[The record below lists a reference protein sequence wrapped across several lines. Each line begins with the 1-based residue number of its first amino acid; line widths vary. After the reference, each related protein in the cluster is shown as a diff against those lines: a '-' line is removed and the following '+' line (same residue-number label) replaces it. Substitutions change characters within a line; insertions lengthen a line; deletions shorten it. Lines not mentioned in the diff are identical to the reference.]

1 MDLEYISKRINN
13 MKNKYRLSTII
24 FSVALI
30 LSISTIYTYNPK
42 AMTIGENLKAKNIYL
57 ASKAQEETY
66 YRVIAGSF
74 KDKDNANNRVKEFR
88 I

>member
-1 MDLEYISKRINN
+1 

-30 LSISTIYTYNPK
+30 LSISTIYTDNPK

-57 ASKAQEETY
+57 ASKAQ
-66 YRVIAGSF
+66 RRDIL
-74 KDKDNANNRVKEFR
+74 
-88 I
+88 

>member
-1 MDLEYISKRINN
+1 
-13 MKNKYRLSTII
+13 
-24 FSVALI
+24 
-30 LSISTIYTYNPK
+30 
-42 AMTIGENLKAKNIYL
+42 MTIGENLKAKNIYL

>member
-1 MDLEYISKRINN
+1 

-30 LSISTIYTYNPK
+30 LSISTIYKDNPK

>member
-30 LSISTIYTYNPK
+30 LSISTIYTDNPK
-42 AMTIGENLKAKNIYL
+42 AMTIGENLLAK
-57 ASKAQEETY
+57 
-66 YRVIAGSF
+66 
-74 KDKDNANNRVKEFR
+74 
-88 I
+88 